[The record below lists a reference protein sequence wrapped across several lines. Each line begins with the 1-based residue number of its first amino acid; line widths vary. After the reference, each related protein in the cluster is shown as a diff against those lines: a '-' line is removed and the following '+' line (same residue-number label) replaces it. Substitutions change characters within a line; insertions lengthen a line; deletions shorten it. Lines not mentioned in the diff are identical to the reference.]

1 MGSWLYIIISTI
13 MSICAQLTLKYAMV
27 GVAASTSTR
36 PLILR
41 IVLSPWV
48 IFGMAVYGLGV
59 LFWLVALSYLEVSY
73 VYPFAS
79 LSYIGIII
87 GSHYLFK
94 ERIPPRRMMG
104 IVVIVAGVAL
114 IGLSAAV

>member
-1 MGSWLYIIISTI
+1 MSSWFYIISSTA
-13 MSICAQLTLKYAMV
+13 MSICAQLTLKYAM
-27 GVAASTSTR
+27 GRIAATPSSR

-41 IVLSPWV
+41 IILSPFV
-48 IFGMAVYGLGV
+48 ILGMGIYGLGV
-59 LFWLVALSYLEVSY
+59 MFWLVALSYLEVSL

-94 ERIPPRRMMG
+94 ERIPPRRLLG
-104 IVVIVAGVAL
+104 ILVIVGGVAL